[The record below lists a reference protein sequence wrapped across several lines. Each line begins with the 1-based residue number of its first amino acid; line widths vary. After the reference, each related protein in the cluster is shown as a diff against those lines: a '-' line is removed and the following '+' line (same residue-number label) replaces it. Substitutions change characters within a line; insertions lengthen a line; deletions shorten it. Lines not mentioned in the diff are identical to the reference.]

1 VSLFVDFDKGHSRE
15 AGQKVNISVVR
26 ARAQVVGQGS
36 VFSADRLFD
45 TFATLVSV
53 ESPAQLVFQTAR
65 GYNGRFL
72 VTIAL
77 QDDGGTA
84 NAGRNRREFTF
95 TLAVEARTSFPY
107 YSLLRKVELFEMQ
120 TQVRDLLALLV
131 QKYQY

>member
-1 VSLFVDFDKGHSRE
+1 
-15 AGQKVNISVVR
+15 
-26 ARAQVVGQGS
+26 
-36 VFSADRLFD
+36 
-45 TFATLVSV
+45 
-53 ESPAQLVFQTAR
+53 VFQTAR

-84 NAGRNRREFTF
+84 NFGRNRREFTF
-95 TLAVEARTSFPY
+95 VLAVEARSSFPY